1 LAARRGR
8 ENPSGKAKKKG
19 MIRLVVSN
27 QRGGVSKTTTTTT
40 LAREFADR
48 NYKVLVI
55 DTDPQGSISSVL
67 NLKPEYGLYN
77 FVIERLRF
85 DDCIVKVSERLHVL
99 CSNRETTKVET
110 ILMGNVAR
118 EHAFTQ
124 LFSQVEKDYD
134 VVLIDVS
141 PSITLLQTCA
151 MVYAERVLIPI
162 AMDTLSFQ
170 GAMAS
175 IEASKSLNQLLRSN
189 IRTVGLLPVM
199 VDRRLAMT
207 SAILEGLEGLSKGMS
222 IPLLHSIRTDQSV
235 TKAARSGLFLTDYD
249 PKCKAVEDYQ
259 EVAEEL
265 VKLFKDDL
273 NGTRVSA

>member
-1 LAARRGR
+1 
-8 ENPSGKAKKKG
+8 
-19 MIRLVVSN
+19 MIRLVISN

-48 NYKVLVI
+48 GKRVLVI

-67 NLKPEYGLYN
+67 SLRPEYGLYN
-77 FVIERLRF
+77 FVIEKLLF
-85 DDCIVKVSERLHVL
+85 DDCIVKVSPNIHVL
-99 CSNRETTKVET
+99 CSSRETTKVET

-118 EHAFTQ
+118 EHAFSQ

-162 AMDTLSFQ
+162 GMDTLSFQ

-175 IEASKSLNQLLRSN
+175 IEASKSLNQLLKAN

-207 SAILEGLEGLSKGMS
+207 TTVLDGLEGMSKGMN

-235 TKAARSGLFLTDYD
+235 TKAARAGQFLIDYD
-249 PKCKAVEDYQ
+249 PKCKAAEDYHL
-259 EVAEEL
+259 VADEL
-265 VKLFKDDL
+265 EAMFKEDV
-273 NGTRVSA
+273 NGRSAKA

>member
-1 LAARRGR
+1 
-8 ENPSGKAKKKG
+8 
-19 MIRLVVSN
+19 MIRLVISN

-48 NYKVLVI
+48 DKRVLVI
-55 DTDPQGSISSVL
+55 DTDPQGSISSIL
-67 NLKPEYGLYN
+67 SLKPQHGLYN
-77 FVIERLRF
+77 FVIEKLRF
-85 DDCIVKVSERLHVL
+85 DDCIVKVSEKLHVL

-124 LFSQVEKDYD
+124 LFGQIDQDYD

-151 MVYAERVLIPI
+151 MVYAERVLIPVG
-162 AMDTLSFQ
+162 MDTLSFQ

-175 IEASKSLNQLLRSN
+175 IEASKSLNQLLKAN

-207 SAILEGLEGLSKGMS
+207 ATVLDGLEGLSNGTK
-222 IPLLHSIRTDQSV
+222 IPLLPGIRTDQTVS
-235 TKAARSGLFLTDYD
+235 KAARAGEFIVDYD
-249 PKCKAVEDYQ
+249 PKCKAVEDYHV
-259 EVAEEL
+259 VAEEL
-265 VKLFKDDL
+265 MKLFKDEL
-273 NGTRVSA
+273 NGSIAA

>member
-1 LAARRGR
+1 
-8 ENPSGKAKKKG
+8 
-19 MIRLVVSN
+19 MIRIVVSN

-40 LAREFADR
+40 LAREFADQGKR
-48 NYKVLVI
+48 VLII
-55 DTDPQGSISSVL
+55 DTDPQGSVSSIL
-67 NLKPEYGLYN
+67 NLKPEHGLYN
-77 FVIERLRF
+77 FVIQKLRF
-85 DDCIVKVSERLHVL
+85 EDCIVPVSDNLHVM
-99 CSNRETTKVET
+99 CSSRETTKVET

-124 LFSQVEKDYD
+124 IFSAVDSDYD

-189 IRTVGLLPVM
+189 IRTIGLLPVM

-207 SAILEGLEGLSKGMS
+207 TTVINGLEGMS
-222 IPLLHSIRTDQSV
+222 EAMNIPLLTAIRTDQTV
-235 TKAARSGLFLTDYD
+235 TKAARAGKFLVDFD
-249 PKCKAVEDYQ
+249 SKCKAIEDYKQ
-259 EVAEEL
+259 VANEL
-265 VKLFKDDL
+265 LSSLKD
-273 NGTRVSA
+273 

>member
-1 LAARRGR
+1 
-8 ENPSGKAKKKG
+8 
-19 MIRLVVSN
+19 MIRLVISN

-48 NYKVLVI
+48 GKRVLVI

-67 NLKPEYGLYN
+67 SLKPEYGLYN
-77 FVIERLRF
+77 FVIQKLRF
-85 DDCIVKVSERLHVL
+85 DDCIVKISDKVHVL
-99 CSNRETTKVET
+99 CSSRETTKVET

-118 EHAFTQ
+118 EHAFSQ

-162 AMDTLSFQ
+162 GMDTLSFQ

-175 IEASKSLNQLLRSN
+175 IEASKSLNQLLKAH

-207 SAILEGLEGLSKGMS
+207 TTVLEGLDGLSKGMK

-235 TKAARSGLFLTDYD
+235 TKAARAGQFLTDFD
-249 PKCKAVEDYQ
+249 SKCKAAEDYHA
-259 EVAEEL
+259 VADEL
-265 VKLFKDDL
+265 MALLKDDL
-273 NGTRVSA
+273 NATVAA

>member
-1 LAARRGR
+1 
-8 ENPSGKAKKKG
+8 
-19 MIRLVVSN
+19 MIRLVISN
-27 QRGGVSKTTTTTT
+27 QRGGVSKTTTATT
-40 LAREFADR
+40 LAREFTDHGLR
-48 NYKVLVI
+48 VLVI

-85 DDCIVKVSERLHVL
+85 DDCIVRVSDSLHVL

-118 EHAFTQ
+118 EYAFTQ
-124 LFSQVEKDYD
+124 LFSQIEKDYD
-134 VVLIDVS
+134 AVLIDVS

-175 IEASKSLNQLLRSN
+175 IEASKSLNQLLRLN

-207 SAILEGLEGLSKGMS
+207 GAILDGLEGLSKGMS

-235 TKAARSGLFLTDYD
+235 TKAARAGVFLTDYD
-249 PKCKAVEDYQ
+249 PKCKAVEDYH

-265 VKLFKDDL
+265 LQLFKDDL
-273 NGTRVSA
+273 NGAGNNA

>member
-1 LAARRGR
+1 
-8 ENPSGKAKKKG
+8 
-19 MIRLVVSN
+19 MIRLVISN
-27 QRGGVSKTTTTTT
+27 QRGGVSKTTTTAT
-40 LAREFADR
+40 LAREFADSGL
-48 NYKVLVI
+48 KVLVI
-55 DTDPQGSISSVL
+55 DTDPQGSIGSVL
-67 NLKPEYGLYN
+67 NLRPEYGLYN
-77 FVIERLRF
+77 FIIERLRF
-85 DDCIVKVSERLHVL
+85 DDCIVPVNEKIHVL

-134 VVLIDVS
+134 AVLIDVS

-175 IEASKSLNQLLRSN
+175 IEASKSLNQLLRCN
-189 IRTVGLLPVM
+189 IKTIGLLPVM

-207 SAILEGLEGLSKGMS
+207 SAILEGLEGLSTGMS
-222 IPLLHSIRTDQSV
+222 IPMLHAIRTDQSV
-235 TKAARSGLFLTDYD
+235 TKAARAGQFLVDYD
-249 PKCKAVEDYQ
+249 AKCKAAEDYHI
-259 EVAEEL
+259 VAGEIL
-265 VKLFKDDL
+265 ARFKDEIHANAL
-273 NGTRVSA
+273 A

>member
-1 LAARRGR
+1 
-8 ENPSGKAKKKG
+8 
-19 MIRLVVSN
+19 MIRIVVSN

-48 NYKVLVI
+48 GKRVLVI
-55 DTDPQGSISSVL
+55 DTDPQGSVSTIL
-67 NLKPEYGLYN
+67 ALKPEQGLYN
-77 FVIERLRF
+77 FVIEKLRF
-85 DDCIVKVSERLHVL
+85 EDCIVHVNENL
-99 CSNRETTKVET
+99 DVMCSSRETTKVET

-124 LFSQVEKDYD
+124 LFATVDKAYD

-175 IEASKSLNQLLRSN
+175 IEAAKSLNQLLRSN

-207 SAILEGLEGLSKGMS
+207 TTVLEGLSGLSEGMH
-222 IPLLHSIRTDQSV
+222 IPLLPPIRTDQSV
-235 TKAARSGLFLTDYD
+235 TKAARAGQFLIDFD
-249 PKCKAVEDYQ
+249 PKCKAIEDYKH
-259 EVAEEL
+259 VADEL
-265 VKLFKDDL
+265 LTQFKD
-273 NGTRVSA
+273 

>member
-1 LAARRGR
+1 
-8 ENPSGKAKKKG
+8 
-19 MIRLVVSN
+19 
-27 QRGGVSKTTTTTT
+27 
-40 LAREFADR
+40 
-48 NYKVLVI
+48 
-55 DTDPQGSISSVL
+55 L
-67 NLKPEYGLYN
+67 NLKPEQGLYN
-77 FVIERLRF
+77 FVIQKLRF
-85 DDCIVKVSERLHVL
+85 EDCIVQVSGNLHVM
-99 CSNRETTKVET
+99 CSSRETTKVET

-124 LFSQVEKDYD
+124 IFSAIDSNYD

-189 IRTVGLLPVM
+189 IRTIGLLPVM

-207 SAILEGLEGLSKGMS
+207 TTVINGLEGMS
-222 IPLLHSIRTDQSV
+222 EAMNIPLLTAIRTDQTV
-235 TKAARSGLFLTDYD
+235 TKAARAGKFLIDFD
-249 PKCKAVEDYQ
+249 SKCKAIEDYKQ
-259 EVAEEL
+259 VANEL
-265 VKLFKDDL
+265 LSSLKD
-273 NGTRVSA
+273 

>member
-1 LAARRGR
+1 
-8 ENPSGKAKKKG
+8 
-19 MIRLVVSN
+19 MIRLVISN
-27 QRGGVSKTTTTTT
+27 QRGGVSKTTTSTT

-48 NYKVLVI
+48 GKRVLVI

-67 NLKPEYGLYN
+67 SLKPEYGLYN
-77 FVIERLRF
+77 FVIEKLRF
-85 DDCIVKVSERLHVL
+85 DDCIVKVSKNLHVL
-99 CSNRETTKVET
+99 CSSRETTKVET

-118 EHAFTQ
+118 EHAFSQ

-134 VVLIDVS
+134 VVFIDVS

-162 AMDTLSFQ
+162 GMDTLSFQ

-175 IEASKSLNQLLRSN
+175 IEASKSLNQLLKAN

-207 SAILEGLEGLSKGMS
+207 ATVLEGLEGLSKGMK

-235 TKAARSGLFLTDYD
+235 TKAARAGQFLVDYD
-249 PKCKAVEDYQ
+249 PKCKASEDYH
-259 EVAEEL
+259 EVADEL
-265 VKLFKDDL
+265 ESLLKDDL
-273 NGTRVSA
+273 NATVAA